1 MDFTC
6 GESGSR
12 NPSRC
17 IRILVDWCRVCER
30 AITALVC
37 RLESISRL
45 LTVVRRGREWK
56 NSIKVRIAVS
66 VADPAIA
73 ATVEFG

>member
-1 MDFTC
+1 MDLC
-6 GESGSR
+6 YR
-12 NPSRC
+12 V
-17 IRILVDWCRVCER
+17 IRRVLVWAHTGILGVPH
-30 AITALVC
+30 
-37 RLESISRL
+37 L
-45 LTVVRRGREWK
+45 LIVVRRGRKWK